1 MNNNNNQREPY
12 VFILDLDGTIIGDC
26 SYQCD
31 IYNLQEIIKNA
42 VASANTAKG
51 VKIQQKAL
59 LKSKALYEKQ
69 LVDSYNTKSLL
80 IRPYFFQFI
89 AAMKKLYPVCYFY
102 IYTASEKSWAYKEI
116 NIIEKQ
122 NNFKF
127 NRPIFTRDN
136 CIADPSGNLK
146 KSVTKIMP
154 LLLKSMKMPKNHNI
168 QNKLM
173 IIDNNPT
180 LIDYKENFLLCPT
193 YNYIKFHNLW
203 EGTPE
208 EYYKCSELNS
218 FITKLI
224 SSKKLHG
231 LRSKKH
237 ETQEKIYKWLYKKH
251 KNINRYNSSYA
262 NDNFWKDLTILI
274 RHYNIR
280 EYNKKILF
288 TIQKSIKS

>member
-1 MNNNNNQREPY
+1 MNHQREPY

-26 SYQCD
+26 TYQCD
-31 IYNLQEIIKNA
+31 IYNLQELIKNNA
-42 VASANTAKG
+42 NNANSANKG
-51 VKIQQKAL
+51 NKIHQKDFV
-59 LKSKALYEKQ
+59 KSKALCEKH
-69 LVDSYNTKSLL
+69 LIDSYDTKSLL

-89 AAMKKLYPVCYFY
+89 SAMKKLYPSCYFY
-102 IYTASEKSWAYKEI
+102 IYTASEKTWAHKEI
-116 NIIEKQ
+116 NIIERQ

-136 CIADPSGNLK
+136 CIADSSGNLK

-154 LLLKSMKMPKNHNI
+154 LLLKSMKMPKDYDI
-168 QNKLM
+168 RKKLM

-180 LIDYKENFLLCPT
+180 FIDYKENFLLCPT

-203 EGTPE
+203 DGTPE

-218 FITKLI
+218 FINKMI
-224 SSKKLHG
+224 SLKKVHG

-251 KNINRYNSSYA
+251 KNINRYNSSFA

-274 RHYNIR
+274 KHYNVR

-288 TIQKSIKS
+288 TIQKSIKN